1 MSTLSVSRPDNGP
14 GSRVAGGLL
23 AIALGVVALGLG
35 GVASLL
41 IVSLLGIE
49 TTAALKI
56 VDAILAGS
64 AVAAAVAAVVTG
76 GVGAAAIAT
85 IRWAVANL
93 GRKEAAA

>member
-1 MSTLSVSRPDNGP
+1 MAISPFSRTSSFGRD
-14 GSRVAGGLL
+14 RVTGLL
-23 AIALGVVALGLG
+23 AVAIGAVALVVG
-35 GVASLL
+35 GSASFV

-64 AVAAAVAAVVTG
+64 AVATAVAAVITG
-76 GVGAAAIAT
+76 GIGAAAIAT
-85 IRWAVANL
+85 IRWAVSQL